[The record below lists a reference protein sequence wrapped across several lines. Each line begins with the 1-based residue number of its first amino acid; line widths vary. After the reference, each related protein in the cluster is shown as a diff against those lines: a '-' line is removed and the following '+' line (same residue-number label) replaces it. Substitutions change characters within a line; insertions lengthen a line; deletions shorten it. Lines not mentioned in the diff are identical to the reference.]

1 MINAYEHFT
10 KKIKPTKTSGN
21 PSTGK
26 IQATPLHASPGGQ
39 KWMGGW
45 AKSERC
51 LATDH
56 WEKNWNR
63 KKIRFYVFE
72 QKPTTS
78 SDLNLHNSSQSG

>member
-56 WEKNWNR
+56 
-63 KKIRFYVFE
+63 
-72 QKPTTS
+72 
-78 SDLNLHNSSQSG
+78 